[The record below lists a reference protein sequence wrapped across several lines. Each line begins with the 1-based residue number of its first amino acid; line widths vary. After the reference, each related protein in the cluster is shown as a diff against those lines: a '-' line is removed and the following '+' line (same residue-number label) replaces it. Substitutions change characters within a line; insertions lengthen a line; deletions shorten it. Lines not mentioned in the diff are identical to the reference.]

1 MEQSNLIELIQTLKA
16 EEKDELLPFAS
27 LAFFNNGRMKA
38 QVFPLLELCL
48 NHDWDDSQQRL
59 NKKEVFFF
67 LFPNQEYVEGKVE
80 KVMVEAHK
88 VVRAFLLTQHYFQ
101 EENGFHQDF
110 DFSEIVRKRGLVSR
124 HQQLIKKLQKIQE
137 ESPWQNTPYF
147 HHQFI
152 LEYAIYEQEC
162 LQNQS
167 RGDLNVPNAL
177 EALELHYQLN
187 RLTLINHFLV
197 QQKAANVAIQ
207 ENIKTILGE
216 NAVPK
221 RYLEKSSL
229 LKINYEIFNFLKREY
244 IEPSDVRSLYDLL
257 LMHEKD
263 LDQESLRK
271 FYTYLRNLCVLVSNV
286 FLDNEAIRVTLFE
299 LYQHNLERGYLHFE
313 GKLHPSTYLAVS
325 LTAVRVKELEWAIEF
340 IEKYKDEIMGDNEQ
354 RDIYHFNK
362 ALYLFGVG
370 RFSDCL
376 DYIPATSPFVDYLL
390 IGKRLEIKALY
401 ELRSDLLSY
410 KLDAFKMFLSRTSP
424 KLLSNAQKQLN
435 VDFAN
440 FLTQICASGF
450 GDQKRAERVISRIQ
464 EKKQAAE
471 WRWLLEKAKD
481 LKGKS

>member
-1 MEQSNLIELIQTLKA
+1 MEQTNLIELIQSLKPK
-16 EEKDELLPFAS
+16 EKDQILQFAS

-48 NHDWDDSQQRL
+48 SHKWDDPQQRL
-59 NKKEVFFF
+59 KKKEVFFF

-88 VVRAFLLTQHYFQ
+88 VIRAFLLTQNYFQ

-110 DFSEIVRKRGLVSR
+110 DFSEIVRKRGFIIR

-137 ESPWQNTPYF
+137 ESPWQNRTYF
-147 HHQFI
+147 HRQFL
-152 LEYAIYEQEC
+152 LEYAVYEQEC
-162 LQNQS
+162 LQNQT

-177 EALELHYQLN
+177 EALEMHCQLN

-197 QQKAANVAIQ
+197 QQKAANVSIQ
-207 ENIKTILGE
+207 EPIKTILYE
-216 NAVPK
+216 NSVPK

-229 LKINYEIFNFLKREY
+229 LKINYEIFSMLKREY
-244 IEPSDVRSLYDLL
+244 VEPSDVRSLYDLL

-271 FYTYLRNLCVLVSNV
+271 FYAYLRNLCVLVSNI
-286 FLDNEAIRVTLFE
+286 FLDNEEIRVTLFD
-299 LYQHNLERGYLHFE
+299 LYQDNLERGYLHFE

-325 LTAVRVKELEWAIEF
+325 LTAVRVKEVEWAIGF
-340 IEKYKDEIMGDNEQ
+340 IEKYKDEIMGDNDQ
-354 RDIYHFNK
+354 QDIYHFNK
-362 ALYLFGVG
+362 ALYLFGMG

-376 DYIPATSPFVDYLL
+376 DNIPFTSPFVDYLL
-390 IGKRLEIKALY
+390 IGKRLELKSLY
-401 ELRSDLLSY
+401 ELQSELLSY

-424 KLLSNAQKQLN
+424 KLLSNTQKQLN

-440 FLTQICASGF
+440 LLTQISTSIK
-450 GDQKRAERVISRIQ
+450 GDQKRADRVISRIQ
-464 EKKQAAE
+464 GKKQSAE
-471 WRWLLEKAKD
+471 WRWLLEK
-481 LKGKS
+481 